1 MEYIRS
7 ENEEFFDTTEYKS
20 DRLVVDI
27 EEILDGLDTS
37 KATNSQLRI
46 LHKICDLA
54 EDL

>member
-7 ENEEFFDTTEYKS
+7 ENEEFFDTTEYKADMLLAS
-20 DRLVVDI
+20 I
-27 EEILDGLDTS
+27 EEILEGLDTS

-46 LHKICDLA
+46 LRKIFDLA

>member
-1 MEYIRS
+1 MKYIRS

-20 DRLVVDI
+20 ERLKIAI
-27 EEILDGLDTS
+27 EEILDDLDTS

-46 LHKICDLA
+46 LRKIIDLA

>member
-7 ENEEFFDTTEYKS
+7 ENEEFFDTTEYKA
-20 DRLVVDI
+20 DRLIFEI
-27 EEILDGLDTS
+27 EEILNGLDTS

-46 LHKICDLA
+46 LRKIFDLA

>member
-20 DRLVVDI
+20 ERLKIAI
-27 EEILDGLDTS
+27 EEILDELDTS
-37 KATNSQLRI
+37 KATNRQLRI
-46 LHKICDLA
+46 LRKIFDLA